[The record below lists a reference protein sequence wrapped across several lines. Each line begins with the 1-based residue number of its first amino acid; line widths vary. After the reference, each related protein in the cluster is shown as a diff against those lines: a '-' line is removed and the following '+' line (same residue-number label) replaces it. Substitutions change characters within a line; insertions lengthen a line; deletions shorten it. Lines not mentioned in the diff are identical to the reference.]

1 MEKIKITKI
10 LSTILVVM
18 LLFNVFL
25 PCFNFAA
32 YKQDG
37 QDKYNVLRVSNITKS
52 TSGNY
57 VFYVE
62 YAAIADTYIGS
73 FDMSLKY
80 DTSKFGTARKDT
92 GAANTSVARITET
105 NSDCFTFQTKTV
117 SDGSIRMLGTT
128 TDWWCA
134 KDDGDSS
141 ASFGSE
147 LSIFKVYFYLLDSS
161 QWKLDGS
168 KEITSDMISLKPTAS
183 SQTGY
188 KQRIAQDV
196 DGTTPT
202 YITNTK

>member
-62 YAAIADTYIGS
+62 YAAIAERYEAVPLQSEQVYCPYAKVVVHATYM
-73 FDMSLKY
+73 FKDEKSLN
-80 DTSKFGTARKDT
+80 DF
-92 GAANTSVARITET
+92 
-105 NSDCFTFQTKTV
+105 
-117 SDGSIRMLGTT
+117 
-128 TDWWCA
+128 
-134 KDDGDSS
+134 
-141 ASFGSE
+141 ASE
-147 LSIFKVYFYLLDSS
+147 CNK
-161 QWKLDGS
+161 
-168 KEITSDMISLKPTAS
+168 
-183 SQTGY
+183 
-188 KQRIAQDV
+188 
-196 DGTTPT
+196 
-202 YITNTK
+202 